1 MARLNTYVQDTDVK
15 SGDKLIGT
23 EVDTGVTKNYT
34 INSIGNFFN
43 SNNSIAIGGQVIYSF
58 VSNHNDFGN
67 GKIMIDSYGGG
78 DGSSLQSMTTL
89 VISKNLIDTRSS
101 EELVRK
107 IFNSEVRIFGVTDI
121 NTYSDFTVVS
131 IADDDYKE
139 NALSIVLSGF
149 SGIGNLV
156 NGNEYAITT
165 LDTFND
171 PPTYSITKIIESHA
185 GNTTSGAD
193 LIRVTCSDENGHTP
207 VVLNITSYNTSY
219 FNVNS
224 TQDNVYI
231 ISAAQNIPVGTYTFT
246 GTVSDSRNLSV
257 NFSYTYV
264 VTTQPVD
271 VYIYGHTVGAND
283 PNSTETLA
291 RERLGSL
298 YGDAVVTSVVSG
310 SILEQFVAGNIG
322 QSTITVTAGTATLA
336 KTGGLRDL
344 KDLENLGAVNFSS
357 GNKMLVILFPN
368 SSELSNKPLAMYDF
382 ALPNANQQ
390 LNTYALYANA
400 SPPGTTATGLIG
412 FNTSVAVDGYTEW
425 IGILAET
432 GSSGNYSYSYYA
444 DEETP
449 S

>member
-1 MARLNTYVQDTDVK
+1 MARLNTYTQDTDVN

-23 EVDTGVTKNYT
+23 EVDTENTKNYT
-34 INSIGNFFN
+34 IQSIGDFF
-43 SNNSIAIGGQVIYSF
+43 STNNSIAVGGQLVYSF
-58 VSNHNDFGN
+58 VSNHNEFGK

-78 DGSSLQSMTTL
+78 DGSSLESMTTL
-89 VISKNLIDTRSS
+89 VISKNLIDDRDS
-101 EELVRK
+101 EELIKK

-121 NTYSDFTVVS
+121 NTYCDFTVISVT
-131 IADDDYKE
+131 DDAYKE
-139 NALSIVLSGF
+139 NALSISLAGF
-149 SGIGNLV
+149 SGRGNLV
-156 NGNEYAITT
+156 NGYYYIITT

-171 PPTYSITKIIESHA
+171 PPTYTVTKLVESHA
-185 GNTTSGAD
+185 GNTTSGVD

-207 VVLNITSYNTSY
+207 VVLNLTSYNTSY
-219 FNVNS
+219 FNVSS

-231 ISAAQNIPVGTYTFT
+231 ISAAQNVPVGTYTFT

-264 VTTQPVD
+264 VATRPVD
-271 VYIYGHTVGAND
+271 VYVYGHTVGAND

-298 YGDAVVTSVVSG
+298 NGDAIVTSVVSG

-322 QSTITVTAGTATLA
+322 QSTITTTAGTATLF
-336 KTGGLRDL
+336 KQSGLRDL
-344 KDLENLGAVNFSS
+344 KDFEDLGAINFSS
-357 GNKMLVILFPN
+357 GNRMLVILFPN
-368 SSELSNKPLAMYDF
+368 SSDLSNKPLAMYDF

-390 LNTYALYANA
+390 PNTYALYANA

-412 FNTSVAVDGYTEW
+412 FTTSVAVDGYTEW
-425 IGILAET
+425 IGIVAET

-449 S
+449 